1 MKPTNEWQ
9 RLVKKEKEGG
19 GGEEWNDGPSATS
32 KSKKSQSFPTSGSP
46 VYRSLNQSA
55 INWQAVPAR
64 LEGGTEHRWPVV
76 VDPSFPISS
85 RQNLPL
91 PTDIHF
97 SPWKNCRENEIHRA
111 SASSFSTAFLFTTR
125 RSIRLTIFSTNFVQN
140 VVLNSFI
147 FDLIWQSTAL
157 RKAWLRV
164 WRSSFIIRVKFVTKI
179 RELRSWSNSK
189 FLVGFSRN
197 QEIIPRAGTTGP
209 EKRSLIVAGRKLEGR
224 SDAKAIENFSRVDSF
239 QSLLRNPIEPRCL
252 DPGQVLQYWLAQF
265 SIISELRKVP
275 WAGSILKCWRI
286 LTDETWSTSEI
297 HGSFFSSRSMYAYL
311 SPYVIISSST
321 SRISFPDKVFG
332 KIAKMDLYSIFV
344 TSNLLFLPL
353 LHNSLP
359 ITLHR
364 VEI

>member
-125 RSIRLTIFSTNFVQN
+125 RSIRSTIFRLRILFKTLFLIPLSSIWSDNRQRWGKLDCGCGDLRLIFELNLWRRYESFVPDR
-140 VVLNSFI
+140 I
-147 FDLIWQSTAL
+147 
-157 RKAWLRV
+157 RKL
-164 WRSSFIIRVKFVTKI
+164 
-179 RELRSWSNSK
+179 
-189 FLVGFSRN
+189 GFSRN

-224 SDAKAIENFSRVDSF
+224 SDRKLFSRRLVRK
-239 QSLLRNPIEPRCL
+239 SLAKPDRAKTPRSRPSVTVLARAIFYYIRVAESSVSRVYFEMLENSHRRNLVHERNT
-252 DPGQVLQYWLAQF
+252 
-265 SIISELRKVP
+265 
-275 WAGSILKCWRI
+275 RI
-286 LTDETWSTSEI
+286 LLLF
-297 HGSFFSSRSMYAYL
+297 SFHVRV

-321 SRISFPDKVFG
+321 SKISFPDKVFG

>member
-9 RLVKKEKEGG
+9 RLVKKEKEGGG

-85 RQNLPL
+85 RQNLPP

-125 RSIRLTIFSTNFVQN
+125 RSIRSTIFTTNFVQD

-189 FLVGFSRN
+189 FSVGFSRN

-224 SDAKAIENFSRVDSF
+224 SDRKLFSRRLVPK
-239 QSLLRNPIEPRCL
+239 SLAKPDRAKTPRSRPSVTVLARAIFYYIRVAESSVSRVYFEMLENSHRRNLVHERNT
-252 DPGQVLQYWLAQF
+252 
-265 SIISELRKVP
+265 
-275 WAGSILKCWRI
+275 RI
-286 LTDETWSTSEI
+286 L
-297 HGSFFSSRSMYAYL
+297 
-311 SPYVIISSST
+311 
-321 SRISFPDKVFG
+321 
-332 KIAKMDLYSIFV
+332 
-344 TSNLLFLPL
+344 LLFSFHRTRLTLCNYLELHFKNFLP
-353 LHNSLP
+353 
-359 ITLHR
+359 R
-364 VEI
+364 